1 MEHHVHK
8 YEDKLKENERKI
20 KEKLIK
26 DTNKRGNEHAHVHTA
41 RSIHRC
47 TANRKSNTNA
57 ATFPHTR
64 WPFQRR
70 RDFQHHTN
78 TIYRQDE
85 ENWRQLRTR
94 YPCKEILS
102 LNKYNFYYLH

>member
-1 MEHHVHK
+1 MEHLVHK

-26 DTNKRGNEHAHVHTA
+26 DTKGETNTHTYTLPDQYIDA
-41 RSIHRC
+41 L
-47 TANRKSNTNA
+47 NRKSNTNA